1 MEIKIGTRGSKL
13 ALAQAESVRK
23 ALAVS
28 FPMHTFS
35 LKIISTKGDE
45 VQDKP
50 LHEIGGNGLFTT
62 AIEKEL
68 LDGKIRLAVHSMKD
82 LPAKIQDEFELI
94 FCPKREDNRDALV
107 LREAKSLQDL
117 RKGAVIATGSIRRKR
132 ELLSLRPDLQVVG
145 IRGNV
150 DTRLRRME
158 EEKLDGMILAAAG
171 LHRLGLSERI
181 TEYFSYEDM
190 IPAPAQGAL
199 GLEIVSHDKEM
210 KKMISTLVDNTSREE
225 VLAERTFLTEMG
237 ADCHAAIGACCKAT
251 KQGYRMLALYGRENE
266 KDVYRADVTAD
277 SPVGA
282 AHMAVKCIRERLPG
296 RVSLV
301 GAGPGNPELLTLLGK
316 RRLGEAD
323 CVLYDRLIAP
333 ELLSY
338 IPEHCE
344 KIYVGKENRNHSMEQ
359 EEINQLLLRMAMK
372 YKHVVR
378 LKGGDPYVFGRGSE
392 EAGFLHEKNVTV
404 EVVPGISSALAGGTY
419 AGIPATHRGVSGGF
433 HVVTAH
439 NKKDCL
445 ADIDFSAMARGKDT
459 CIFLMGLSKLQEI
472 ADGLL
477 NAGMAEDMPVSVV
490 SHATTKSQRTVTASL
505 SEIAEKVEAEKITS
519 PAIIIVGAVNSLRD
533 RLNFYENRP
542 LFGKKCLVPRIGDEE
557 NYLCHKLRDLG
568 ADVVSCKVGEISYL
582 DVDFDVAELSRVKQ
596 IIFTSRHAVIGFF
609 RNLMRC
615 GLDVRKLAGIQI
627 AVVGKRTGA
636 ELAKYG
642 VSADIMPNVST
653 GRELCNTLIQENSL
667 SDKNGQVWYI
677 KGETADTSC
686 FEKLQSYCQ
695 LEMITVYD
703 NKPVSAFDCGNW
715 EEYDY
720 VFLTCG
726 SSGERLAAKMGNK
739 GKESCRIISIG
750 PECTKRLRECGLTE
764 WKQAKKPGLQEMIDC
779 CLSKEARD

>member
-13 ALAQAESVRK
+13 ALAQAENVRK
-23 ALAVS
+23 MLTNA

-35 LKIISTKGDE
+35 LKVISTKGDE
-45 VQDKP
+45 IQDKP

-68 LDGKIRLAVHSMKD
+68 LDGEIRLAVHSMKD
-82 LPAKIQDEFELI
+82 LPARLPKDFELI
-94 FCPKREDNRDALV
+94 FSPGREDNRDALI
-107 LREAKSLQDL
+107 LREKKSLQDL
-117 RKGAVIATGSIRRKR
+117 PEGAVIATGSIRRKR

-150 DTRLRRME
+150 DTRLRKME
-158 EEKLDGMILAAAG
+158 EDKLDGIILAAAG
-171 LHRLGLSERI
+171 LHRLGMSERI

-199 GLEIVSHDKEM
+199 GLEMLSSDEEMKEM
-210 KKMISTLVDNTSREE
+210 LSTLVDNESREE
-225 VLAERTFLTEMG
+225 VLAERTFLKEVG

-251 KQGYRMLALYGRENE
+251 EQGYRMLALYGRENE

-277 SPVGA
+277 SPVEA
-282 AHMAVKCIRERLPG
+282 AQMAANCIRKQLSG
-296 RVSLV
+296 WVSLV

-316 RRLGEAD
+316 RRLEKAD
-323 CVLYDRLIAP
+323 CILYDRLIAP

-338 IPEHCE
+338 VPEHCE

-378 LKGGDPYVFGRGSE
+378 LKGGDPYVFGRGGE
-392 EAGFLHEKNVTV
+392 EAGFLREKNVTV

-419 AGIPATHRGVSGGF
+419 AGIPVTHRGVSDGF

-439 NKKDCL
+439 SKKDCL
-445 ADIDFSAMARGKDT
+445 ADIDFSAMAKGNDT

-477 NAGMAEDMPVSVV
+477 NAGMAADMPVSVV
-490 SHATTKSQRTVTASL
+490 SHATTKSQRTVTAPL
-505 SEIAEKVEAEKITS
+505 SEIAEQVEKAQISS
-519 PAIIIVGAVNSLRD
+519 PAMIIVGKVNSFRETLD
-533 RLNFYENRP
+533 FFETRP

-596 IIFTSRHAVIGFF
+596 IIFTSRHAVTGFF

-636 ELAKYG
+636 ELKKYG
-642 VSADIMPNVST
+642 LSADIMPNVST

-667 SDKNGQVWYI
+667 PDKNGLVWYV

-695 LEMITVYD
+695 LEMVTVYD
-703 NKPVSAFDCGNW
+703 NKPVLAFACGSW

-726 SSGERLAAKMGNK
+726 SSGKRLAAKMGNEV
-739 GKESCRIISIG
+739 KESCRIITIG
-750 PECTKRLRECGLTE
+750 PECTKRLRECGITE

-779 CLSKEARD
+779 CLSGEARD